1 MKKVAAVLLL
11 SLVAMNV
18 SAQQPK
24 AAPQPGP
31 EKPVQADPA
40 DVKSLDAIVHALYD
54 VISGPPQQARDWD
67 RLRSLFHPQARLI
80 PTGKRPADSKV
91 GARVLTVEDYIQ
103 GAQPYFEKNGFFER
117 EVAGRREEFG
127 NIAHVFST
135 YESRHARDEKPFQR
149 GINSIQLFHD
159 GTRWWVLTIMWDA
172 ETPEHPIPP
181 QYLK

>member
-1 MKKVAAVLLL
+1 MRSESPCWLRTEKRRCLISWPPWVTRFSKSIREL
-11 SLVAMNV
+11 SA
-18 SAQQPK
+18 S
-24 AAPQPGP
+24 
-31 EKPVQADPA
+31 E
-40 DVKSLDAIVHALYD
+40 
-54 VISGPPQQARDWD
+54 W
-67 RLRSLFHPQARLI
+67 HPQARLI